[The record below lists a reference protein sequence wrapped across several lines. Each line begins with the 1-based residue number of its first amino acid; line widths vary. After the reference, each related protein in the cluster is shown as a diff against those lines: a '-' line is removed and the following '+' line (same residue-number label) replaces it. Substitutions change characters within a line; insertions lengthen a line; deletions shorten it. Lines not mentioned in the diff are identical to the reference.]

1 MDGATGGDD
10 IERVKCVTQN
20 YSLRPGEKGE
30 WIPAVDAVHL
40 LAPRLGSDRK
50 AKKALVER
58 LKDSAVD
65 ATAWWIATG
74 YDVGTPYVPQPVEL
88 PDDQSKPLAHADLHD
103 LIVARSKPEISLKR
117 CGPNKALTV
126 DEGKVFIGGAFWN
139 SATKED
145 QKQWDWSLGLF
156 KCSYPSGEGLAGIN
170 GKPPSE
176 SSASVRIRMY
186 ALGVHFH
193 RPHVLRII
201 EASTSP
207 IALTP
212 EPSNRGRKR
221 SPFWP
226 RWIAEVISLH
236 HEEGIGSMNA
246 HQLVQVIE
254 ERMALTGYP
263 VPSKKT
269 VHETAMETLNLLK
282 ERQAAG
288 G

>member
-1 MDGATGGDD
+1 M
-10 IERVKCVTQN
+10 TQN

-30 WIPAVDAVHL
+30 WISAVDAVHL

-58 LKDSAVD
+58 LKDSAVH
-65 ATAWWIATG
+65 ATAWWIATA
-74 YDVGTPYVPQPVEL
+74 YDVGTPYVPQPVEM
-88 PDDQSKPLAHADLHD
+88 PDEPLSQADLQD
-103 LIVARSKPEISLKR
+103 LIVERSKPEISLKR

-126 DEGKVFIGGAFWN
+126 DDGNVFIGGAFWN

-145 QKQWDWSLGLF
+145 QKQWDWSTGLF
-156 KCSYPSGEGLAGIN
+156 KCSYPNAEGLAGVG
-170 GKPPSE
+170 GKLHLE
-176 SSASVRIRMY
+176 SSPLARMRMY

-201 EASTSP
+201 EDSTSP
-207 IALTP
+207 IALPP

-246 HQLVQVIE
+246 HQLVEVIE
-254 ERMALTGYP
+254 ERMAQTGYP

-269 VHETAMETLNLLK
+269 VYVTAMETLNLLK
-282 ERQAAG
+282 ERQAEG